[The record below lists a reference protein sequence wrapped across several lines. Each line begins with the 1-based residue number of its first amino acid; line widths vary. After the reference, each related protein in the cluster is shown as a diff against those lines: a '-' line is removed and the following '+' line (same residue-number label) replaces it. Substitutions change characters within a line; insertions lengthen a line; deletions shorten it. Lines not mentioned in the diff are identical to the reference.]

1 MSIQDIRR
9 ANLRRWTEQH
19 GVPSKEKSYFSQLLG
34 GASFGERAARRLE
47 ADYGMGNGLLDQAVD
62 GDVESPPVEKQI
74 SDELSPAARAL
85 IAAIEKADRNGVEA
99 EAFETLGG
107 VLRLAT
113 KAAKRSG
120 RINSSGS
127 SQSIDELEGSQ
138 PTSRKQKNHA
148 A

>member
-47 ADYGMGNGLLDQAVD
+47 ADYGMGIGLLDRAIDEDAPSTPVD
-62 GDVESPPVEKQI
+62 KQI

-85 IAAIEKADRNGVEA
+85 IAAIENADRNGIEA

-127 SQSIDELEGSQ
+127 SQSIDELEGGQ
-138 PTSRKQKNHA
+138 PTSSKHKNHA